1 MERSLRQPAT
11 IEFTSATVGMSG
23 KAVNTTEYEYLI
35 EKTLRTANLRIQD
48 LSNTETP
55 RPPTQNPKST
65 QKMKVAVAGGTTSV
79 GRAIVDGLKARGKFE
94 CTILSRKPHA
104 NLSVLVIDYD
114 DIDGLAAKLQ
124 EAEVC
129 VSTLS
134 IGDDASGQAQL
145 NLIEAANRSKCTRR
159 FLSSECSIQYTPE

>member
-1 MERSLRQPAT
+1 
-11 IEFTSATVGMSG
+11 
-23 KAVNTTEYEYLI
+23 
-35 EKTLRTANLRIQD
+35 
-48 LSNTETP
+48 
-55 RPPTQNPKST
+55 
-65 QKMKVAVAGGTTSV
+65 MKVAVAGGTTSV